1 MAPSSNTNNW
11 EEINMADFEVR
22 LRTWVAAN
30 EAEVRTGLLGYLSV
44 QYGDLVLD
52 GLVLRR
58 TADNRYAISF
68 PARTDRAG
76 KRHSY
81 IRPIDNAAR
90 EAIERELLWQLGEHP
105 EFQP

>member
-1 MAPSSNTNNW
+1 MSDHT
-11 EEINMADFEVR
+11 VT
-22 LRTWVAAN
+22 LRTWVKAS

-44 QYGDLVLD
+44 SYGSLVLD

-81 IRPIDNAAR
+81 IRPIDNTAR